1 MLLTC
6 VALARCIGD
15 DVAMF
20 LDVESEGDYIL
31 EVELGVSD
39 AAQRQAV
46 LRRFRQML
54 RGHAMHG
61 TTPPSAHVPASVLD
75 GIGLECVG
83 SERDRPRGGEGSFS
97 G

>member
-46 LRRFRQML
+46 L
-54 RGHAMHG
+54 HAQVCVDTCMHVSHAAVNLAP
-61 TTPPSAHVPASVLD
+61 TC
-75 GIGLECVG
+75 III
-83 SERDRPRGGEGSFS
+83 
-97 G
+97 